1 MPVRNSVKLIGRLS
15 QDIYLDESDNGTT
28 YANFT
33 IAVNRVGQ
41 DEDADFIDCVAFGK
55 TAENLDEYKSKG
67 DIVALNGAIRVNSYQ
82 DDGEWQQEWSVLAQN
97 IDYMFDLGGESSGS
111 SNNSGNATS
120 SDPDDILD
128 DVDIEDD
135 SEDFDF

>member
-33 IAVNRVGQ
+33 IAVNRVNQ